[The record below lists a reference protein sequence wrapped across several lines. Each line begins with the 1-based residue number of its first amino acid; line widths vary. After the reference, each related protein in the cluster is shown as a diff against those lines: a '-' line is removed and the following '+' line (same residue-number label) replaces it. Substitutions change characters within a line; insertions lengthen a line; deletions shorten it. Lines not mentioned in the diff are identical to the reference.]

1 MLSRSV
7 TSSTLLRVGR
17 SPVRVI
23 GPLGLAPE
31 GVVRSSAGTLIS
43 IKYIKLITNLDYKLQ
58 DKPVPSLISSVTQV
72 SILSNPPSCLI
83 DIWCLWILRSM
94 SRRVC
99 SAWTQIWEVFERR
112 DLSDSCMRPKECCRD
127 LCTNTNIND

>member
-1 MLSRSV
+1 MVVVSRDEARLFVDAILRATLRTEAEEDWTCEGVPVRVWFLLSTEVRSECVVLMLSLSV

-43 IKYIKLITNLDYKLQ
+43 I
-58 DKPVPSLISSVTQV
+58 
-72 SILSNPPSCLI
+72 
-83 DIWCLWILRSM
+83 
-94 SRRVC
+94 
-99 SAWTQIWEVFERR
+99 E
-112 DLSDSCMRPKECCRD
+112 
-127 LCTNTNIND
+127 